1 MTGRRPTMASQS
13 VSFMTRLRRVR
24 ALVLDF
30 DGVLTDNTVFVHQD
44 GSESVRCW
52 RGDGIGLAA
61 LRRIG
66 ISVFILST
74 EVNPVVSAR
83 ARKLD
88 IPVVQGCE
96 DKGRCLDAIL
106 AEQSLSAEEVA
117 YVGNDTNDLPCLR
130 KVGVPIVVAD
140 AHADTEVHAVH
151 RTAAA
156 GGRGAVREVCDLLVA
171 AYSGQVENKRKP
183 DGAHRGDL
191 A

>member
-1 MTGRRPTMASQS
+1 MKGRRPTMASPS
-13 VSFMTRLRRVR
+13 VSLMTRLRRVR

-30 DGVLTDNTVFVHQD
+30 DGVLTDNTVFVHED

-61 LRRIG
+61 LRGIG
-66 ISVFILST
+66 VSVFILST

-106 AEQSLSAEEVA
+106 AEHGLSAEEVA

-130 KVGVPIVVAD
+130 SVGVPIVVAD
-140 AHADTEVHAVH
+140 AHPDTEAHALY

-171 AYSGQVENKRKP
+171 ARTGQIENNGKP
-183 DGAHRGDL
+183 EEAHRGDL